1 MNRLNCVLAKNRDAH
16 LKDVASLGA
25 GAGCDGVA
33 EGGDDVDVRRSKLV
47 HRAVGGWVV
56 LLGGHGDYG
65 DDVLVIREVVKQ
77 SKWKFKMDFSMK
89 SIVNLKTSM

>member
-1 MNRLNCVLAKNRDAH
+1 MFLQKDRDAH

-56 LLGGHGDYG
+56 LLRGRGDYG
-65 DDVLVIREVVKQ
+65 DDVLVIREV
-77 SKWKFKMDFSMK
+77 
-89 SIVNLKTSM
+89 LK

>member
-33 EGGDDVDVRRSKLV
+33 KGGDDVDVHRSKLV
-47 HRAVGGWVV
+47 HRAVGRWVV
-56 LLGGHGDYG
+56 LLGGQGDYG
-65 DDVLVIREVVKQ
+65 DDVLVI
-77 SKWKFKMDFSMK
+77 
-89 SIVNLKTSM
+89 L

>member
-1 MNRLNCVLAKNRDAH
+1 MFLQKDRDAN

-47 HRAVGGWVV
+47 HRAVGGRVA
-56 LLGGHGDYG
+56 LLGGQGDYG
-65 DDVLVIREVVKQ
+65 DDVLVISKDRQTETRIEALVVDD
-77 SKWKFKMDFSMK
+77 FKITVRNGVS
-89 SIVNLKTSM
+89 TAP